1 MRLTTFAHA
10 GNLAKGILMSVP
22 TYDKFIEPILRYLA
36 ANPELTLKARL
47 MQLLS
52 GIQLVALVQ
61 VRQC

>member
-1 MRLTTFAHA
+1 
-10 GNLAKGILMSVP
+10 MSVP
-22 TYDKFIEPILRYLA
+22 TYDKFIEPILRYLT

-47 MQLLS
+47 TQLLS

>member
-1 MRLTTFAHA
+1 
-10 GNLAKGILMSVP
+10 MSAP

-36 ANPELTLKARL
+36 ASPELTLKARL

-52 GIQLVALVQ
+52 GIQLVALVP